1 MGHDGGDQCRCCS
14 SELILQARCQ
24 WRLALGEVEIRAG
37 WISFAGDRHCL
48 YSMRC
53 RSALFGLS
61 ERKRMVGAERKREPC
76 VWILWKS
83 DGPKKKE
90 EEEGEKGMYT
100 RVWCLGSGSGISL
113 TKSRNI

>member
-37 WISFAGDRHCL
+37 WISFAGDRRCL
-48 YSMRC
+48 YSVRW

-76 VWILWKS
+76 VWVLRES
-83 DGPKKKE
+83 DEKKKKKK
-90 EEEGEKGMYT
+90 GEKGMYT
-100 RVWCLGSGSGISL
+100 RVWCLGSGSGIGL